1 MICSGKINSV
11 LVRKKDQFMEFCSPS
26 GGEIECMDKLTQIE
40 FFIQVAELG
49 SLSKAAEQLGMSSAA
64 ASRCLN
70 ALEDRLCARLV
81 ERTTR
86 RLWLTDAGREYHR
99 RCVAVLAELSEA
111 DAAVNEASVNPGGTL
126 RVTASV
132 SFASIY
138 IAPALPEFHQ
148 RYPNLNV
155 QIVAANRYPD
165 FIEAGIDVAI
175 RTREHEADSS
185 ITVRKL
191 AQTRRVLAASPGY
204 LARRGAPATPDALV
218 EHDLLVYNLAND
230 PYVLHF
236 RRGAKRQS
244 VAIKSVL
251 DANEGQVIRAA
262 ALAGLGILIQPL
274 YIIHGDIVGGKL
286 VPVLADWRLPELT
299 VNLAYQSRRHQPAKI
314 RVFTEFLI
322 ERFERLGFA
331 RKWNDVVQ

>member
-1 MICSGKINSV
+1 M
-11 LVRKKDQFMEFCSPS
+11 
-26 GGEIECMDKLTQIE
+26 QIE
-40 FFIQVAELG
+40 FFVQVSELG
-49 SLSKAAEQLGMSSAA
+49 SLSKAAERLGMSSAA

-70 ALEDRLCARLV
+70 ALEKRLSARLI

-86 RLWLTDAGREYHR
+86 RLWLTDAGHEYYR
-99 RCVAVLAELSEA
+99 RCTAIMAELTEA
-111 DAAVNEASVNPGGTL
+111 DAAVREPTVNPTGTL

-132 SFASIY
+132 SFASIS

-148 RYPNLNV
+148 RYPNVNV
-155 QIVAANRYPD
+155 QIIAANRYPD
-165 FIEAGIDVAI
+165 FVEAGIDVAI
-175 RTREHEADSS
+175 RTCEHEPDSG

-191 AQTRRVLAASPGY
+191 AETRRVLAATPTY
-204 LARRGAPATPDALV
+204 LAKRGTPMTPDALAG
-218 EHDLLVYNLAND
+218 HDMLVHNLAND

-236 RRGAKRQS
+236 QRGAKSQS

-262 ALAGLGILIQPL
+262 ALADLGILIQPL
-274 YIIHGDIVGGKL
+274 DIIHGDIVAGKL
-286 VPVLADWRLPELT
+286 VPVLTDWKLPVLT
-299 VNLAYQSRRHQPAKI
+299 INIAYQRRRHQPAKI

-331 RKWNDVVQ
+331 RRLNEIAA

>member
-1 MICSGKINSV
+1 
-11 LVRKKDQFMEFCSPS
+11 
-26 GGEIECMDKLTQIE
+26 MDKWTQIE

-49 SLSKAAEQLGMSSAA
+49 SLSKAAERLGMSSAA

-86 RLWLTDAGREYHR
+86 RLWLTDAGHEYHR
-99 RCVAVLAELSEA
+99 RCVAIMGEMAEA
-111 DAAVNEASVNPGGTL
+111 DAAVNEASVNPTGTL

-138 IAPALPEFHQ
+138 IAPALPEFHK
-148 RYPNLNV
+148 RYPNLTV

-175 RTREHEADSS
+175 RTREYEADSS

-191 AQTRRVLAASPGY
+191 AETRRVLAASPGY
-204 LARRGAPATPDALV
+204 LARRGTPATPEALC

-230 PYVLHF
+230 PYMLHF
-236 RRGAKRQS
+236 RRGEKTQS
-244 VAIKSVL
+244 VAIKSLL

-262 ALAGLGILIQPL
+262 ALGGLGILIQPL
-274 YIIHGDIVGGKL
+274 YIIHDDIVAGRL
-286 VPVLADWRLPELT
+286 VPVLSEWLLPALT
-299 VNLAYQSRRHQPAKI
+299 INIAYQCRRHQPAKI
-314 RVFTEFLI
+314 RAFTDFLV
-322 ERFERLGFA
+322 ERFERLGLP
-331 RKWNDVVQ
+331 RKLSEIAP

>member
-1 MICSGKINSV
+1 
-11 LVRKKDQFMEFCSPS
+11 
-26 GGEIECMDKLTQIE
+26 MDKWAQIE
-40 FFIQVAELG
+40 FFVQVAELG
-49 SLSKAAEQLGMSSAA
+49 SLSKAAERLGMSSAA

-70 ALEDRLCARLV
+70 ALEERLSARLI

-86 RLWLTDAGREYHR
+86 RLWLTDAGHEYHR
-99 RCVAVLAELSEA
+99 RCTAIMAELTEA
-111 DAAVNEASVNPGGTL
+111 DAAVSEATVNPTGTL

-138 IAPALPEFHQ
+138 IAPALREFHQ
-148 RYPNLNV
+148 RYPNVNV

-175 RTREHEADSS
+175 RTREHEADSG

-191 AQTRRVLAASPGY
+191 AETRRVLAATPAY
-204 LARRGAPATPDALV
+204 LARRGTPTTPDALAG
-218 EHDLLVYNLAND
+218 HDLLVYNLAND

-236 RRGAKRQS
+236 QRGAKCQS
-244 VAIKSVL
+244 VSIKSVL

-262 ALAGLGILIQPL
+262 ALADLGILIQPL
-274 YIIHGDIVGGKL
+274 YIIHGDIVAGKL
-286 VPVLADWRLPELT
+286 VPVLTDWKLPALT
-299 VNLAYQSRRHQPAKI
+299 INIAYQSRRHQPAKI

-322 ERFERLGFA
+322 ERFERLGLA
-331 RKWNDVVQ
+331 RRWNEIAS

>member
-1 MICSGKINSV
+1 
-11 LVRKKDQFMEFCSPS
+11 
-26 GGEIECMDKLTQIE
+26 MDRWAQIE

-49 SLSKAAEQLGMSSAA
+49 SLSKAAERLGMSSAA

-70 ALEDRLCARLV
+70 ALEERLSARLV

-86 RLWLTDAGREYHR
+86 RLWLTDVGREYHR
-99 RCVAVLAELSEA
+99 RCVAIMGEMAEA
-111 DAAVNEASVNPGGTL
+111 DAAVNAATLNPSGTL

-138 IAPALPEFHQ
+138 IAPALPEFHK
-148 RYPNLNV
+148 RYPNLDV

-175 RTREHEADSS
+175 RTREHEGDSS

-191 AQTRRVLAASPGY
+191 AETRRVLAASPGY
-204 LARRGAPATPDALV
+204 LAKRGAPATPDALCQ
-218 EHDLLVYNLAND
+218 HDLLVYNLAND

-236 RRGAKRQS
+236 QRGARTQS
-244 VAIKSVL
+244 VPIKSVL
-251 DANEGQVIRAA
+251 DDNEGQVIRAA

-274 YIIHGDIVGGKL
+274 YIIHADIVAGKL
-286 VPVLADWRLPELT
+286 VPVLADWRLPALT
-299 VNLAYQSRRHQPAKI
+299 INIAYQSRRHQPAKI
-314 RVFTEFLI
+314 RVFTEFLM

-331 RKWNDVVQ
+331 RKWNEIAR

>member
-1 MICSGKINSV
+1 
-11 LVRKKDQFMEFCSPS
+11 
-26 GGEIECMDKLTQIE
+26 MDKWTQIE

-49 SLSKAAEQLGMSSAA
+49 SLTKAAERLGMSSAA

-70 ALEDRLCARLV
+70 ALEDRLSARLV

-99 RCVAVLAELSEA
+99 RCVAVTAEMAEA
-111 DAAVNEASVNPGGTL
+111 DAAVNEASLNPAGTL

-132 SFASIY
+132 SFASLY
-138 IAPALPEFHQ
+138 LAPALPEFHH
-148 RYPNLNV
+148 RYPQLNV

-191 AQTRRVLAASPGY
+191 AETRRVLAASPGY
-204 LARRGAPATPDALV
+204 LAKHGTPAAPDELAG
-218 EHDLLVYNLAND
+218 HDLLVYNLAND

-236 RRGAKRQS
+236 RRGAKKQS

-274 YIIHGDIVGGKL
+274 YIIHGDIVAGKL
-286 VPVLADWRLPELT
+286 VPVLPDWRLPALT
-299 VNLAYQSRRHQPAKI
+299 INLAYQSRRHQPAKI
-314 RVFTEFLI
+314 RVFTDFLI
-322 ERFERLGFA
+322 ERFERLGLA
-331 RKWNDVVQ
+331 RKWNEIVS

>member
-1 MICSGKINSV
+1 
-11 LVRKKDQFMEFCSPS
+11 
-26 GGEIECMDKLTQIE
+26 MDKWTQIE

-49 SLSKAAEQLGMSSAA
+49 SLSKAAERLDMSSAA

-70 ALEDRLCARLV
+70 ALEDRLAVRLV

-99 RCVAVLAELSEA
+99 RCVAIMAEMAEA
-111 DAAVNEASVNPGGTL
+111 DAAVNEAAINPSGTL

-132 SFASIY
+132 SFASLY
-138 IAPALPEFHQ
+138 IAPALPEFHK
-148 RYPNLNV
+148 RYPDLSV

-191 AQTRRVLAASPGY
+191 AETRRVLAAAPGY
-204 LARRGAPATPDALV
+204 LAKRGIPATPDALCD
-218 EHDLLVYNLAND
+218 HDLLVYNLAND

-236 RRGAKRQS
+236 RRDAKKQS
-244 VAIKSVL
+244 VAVKSVL

-274 YIIHGDIVGGKL
+274 YIIHGDIVAGKL
-286 VPVLADWRLPELT
+286 VPILSDWRLPALT
-299 VNLAYQSRRHQPAKI
+299 INIAYQSRRHQPAKI

-322 ERFERLGFA
+322 QRFEQLGLA
-331 RKWNDVVQ
+331 RKWNEIAP

>member
-1 MICSGKINSV
+1 
-11 LVRKKDQFMEFCSPS
+11 
-26 GGEIECMDKLTQIE
+26 MDKWTQIE
-40 FFIQVAELG
+40 FFVQVAELG
-49 SLSKAAEQLGMSSAA
+49 SLSKAAERLGMSSAA

-70 ALEDRLCARLV
+70 ALEERLAARLV

-99 RCVAVLAELSEA
+99 RCVAILTEMSEA
-111 DAAVNEASVNPGGTL
+111 DAAVNEASVNPAGTL

-155 QIVAANRYPD
+155 QIIAANRYPD

-175 RTREHEADSS
+175 RTREHEADSG
-185 ITVRKL
+185 ITVRRL
-191 AQTRRVLAASPGY
+191 AETRRVLAASPGY
-204 LARRGAPATPDALV
+204 LAKHGAPATPDALCD
-218 EHDLLVYNLAND
+218 HQLLVYNLAND

-236 RRGAKRQS
+236 RRGAKKQS

-274 YIIHGDIVGGKL
+274 YIIHGDIVAGKL
-286 VPVLADWRLPELT
+286 VPVLADWQLPTLA
-299 VNLAYQSRRHQPAKI
+299 VNIAYQSRRHQPAKI

-322 ERFERLGFA
+322 ERFERLGLA
-331 RKWNDVVQ
+331 RKWMEVGR

>member
-1 MICSGKINSV
+1 
-11 LVRKKDQFMEFCSPS
+11 
-26 GGEIECMDKLTQIE
+26 MDKWAQIE
-40 FFIQVAELG
+40 FFVQVAELG
-49 SLSKAAEQLGMSSAA
+49 SLSKAAERLGMSSAA

-70 ALEDRLCARLV
+70 ALEERLSARLI

-86 RLWLTDAGREYHR
+86 RLWLTDAGHEYHR
-99 RCVAVLAELSEA
+99 RCTAIMAELTEA
-111 DAAVNEASVNPGGTL
+111 DAAVSEATVNPTGTL

-138 IAPALPEFHQ
+138 IAPALREFHQ
-148 RYPNLNV
+148 RYPNVNV

-175 RTREHEADSS
+175 RTREHEADSG

-191 AQTRRVLAASPGY
+191 AETRRVLAATPAY
-204 LARRGAPATPDALV
+204 LARRGTPTTPDALAG
-218 EHDLLVYNLAND
+218 HDMLVYNLAND

-236 RRGAKRQS
+236 QRGAKCQS
-244 VAIKSVL
+244 VSIKSVL

-262 ALAGLGILIQPL
+262 ALADLGILIQPL
-274 YIIHGDIVGGKL
+274 YIIHGDIVAGKL
-286 VPVLADWRLPELT
+286 VPVLTDWKLPALT
-299 VNLAYQSRRHQPAKI
+299 INIAYQSRRHQPAKI

-322 ERFERLGFA
+322 ERFERLGLA
-331 RKWNDVVQ
+331 RRWNEIAP

>member
-1 MICSGKINSV
+1 
-11 LVRKKDQFMEFCSPS
+11 
-26 GGEIECMDKLTQIE
+26 MDKWAQIE
-40 FFIQVAELG
+40 FFVQVAELG
-49 SLSKAAEQLGMSSAA
+49 SLSKAAERLGMSSAA

-70 ALEDRLCARLV
+70 ALEERLSARLI

-86 RLWLTDAGREYHR
+86 RLWLTDAGHEYHK
-99 RCVAVLAELSEA
+99 RCTAIMAELSEA
-111 DAAVNEASVNPGGTL
+111 DAAVSEATVNPTGTL

-138 IAPALPEFHQ
+138 IAPALREFHQ
-148 RYPNLNV
+148 RYPDVNV

-175 RTREHEADSS
+175 RTREHEADSG

-191 AQTRRVLAASPGY
+191 AETRRVLAATPAY
-204 LARRGAPATPDALV
+204 LARRGTPMTPDALAG
-218 EHDLLVYNLAND
+218 HDMLVYNLAND

-236 RRGAKRQS
+236 QRGAKSQS

-262 ALAGLGILIQPL
+262 ALADLGILIQPL
-274 YIIHGDIVGGKL
+274 YIIHGDIVAGKL
-286 VPVLADWRLPELT
+286 VPILTDWKLPALT
-299 VNLAYQSRRHQPAKI
+299 INIAYQSRRHQPAKI

-322 ERFERLGFA
+322 KRFEQLGLA
-331 RKWNDVVQ
+331 RRWNEIA

>member
-1 MICSGKINSV
+1 
-11 LVRKKDQFMEFCSPS
+11 
-26 GGEIECMDKLTQIE
+26 MDRWAQIE

-49 SLSKAAEQLGMSSAA
+49 SLSKAAERLGMSSAA

-70 ALEDRLCARLV
+70 ALEERLSARLV

-86 RLWLTDAGREYHR
+86 RLWLTDVGREYHR
-99 RCVAVLAELSEA
+99 RCVAIMGEMAEA
-111 DAAVNEASVNPGGTL
+111 DAAVNAATLNPSGTL

-138 IAPALPEFHQ
+138 IAPALPEFHK
-148 RYPNLNV
+148 RYPNLDV

-175 RTREHEADSS
+175 RTREHEGDSS

-191 AQTRRVLAASPGY
+191 AETRRVLAASPGY
-204 LARRGAPATPDALV
+204 LAKRRARHAGCAVPARPAGLQP
-218 EHDLLVYNLAND
+218 AND

-236 RRGAKRQS
+236 QRGARTQS
-244 VAIKSVL
+244 VPIKSVL

-274 YIIHGDIVGGKL
+274 YIIHADIVAGKL
-286 VPVLADWRLPELT
+286 VPVLADWRLPALT
-299 VNLAYQSRRHQPAKI
+299 INIAYQSRRHQPAKI
-314 RVFTEFLI
+314 RVFTEFLM

-331 RKWNDVVQ
+331 RKWNEIAR

>member
-1 MICSGKINSV
+1 
-11 LVRKKDQFMEFCSPS
+11 
-26 GGEIECMDKLTQIE
+26 MDKWAQIE
-40 FFIQVAELG
+40 FFVQVAELG
-49 SLSKAAEQLGMSSAA
+49 SLSKAAERLGMSSAA

-70 ALEDRLCARLV
+70 ALEERLSARLI

-86 RLWLTDAGREYHR
+86 RLWLTDAGHEYHK
-99 RCVAVLAELSEA
+99 RCTAIMAELTEA
-111 DAAVNEASVNPGGTL
+111 DAAVSEATVNPTGTL

-138 IAPALPEFHQ
+138 IAPALREFHQ
-148 RYPNLNV
+148 RYPDVNV

-175 RTREHEADSS
+175 RTREHEADSG

-191 AQTRRVLAASPGY
+191 AETRRVLAATPAY
-204 LARRGAPATPDALV
+204 LARRGTPVTPDGLAG
-218 EHDLLVYNLAND
+218 HDMLVYNLAND

-236 RRGAKRQS
+236 ERGAKSQS

-262 ALAGLGILIQPL
+262 ALADLGILIQPL
-274 YIIHGDIVGGKL
+274 YIIHGDIVAGKL
-286 VPVLADWRLPELT
+286 VPILTDWKLPALT
-299 VNLAYQSRRHQPAKI
+299 INIAYQSRRHQPAKI

-322 ERFERLGFA
+322 QRFEQLGLA
-331 RKWNDVVQ
+331 RRWNEIA

>member
-1 MICSGKINSV
+1 
-11 LVRKKDQFMEFCSPS
+11 
-26 GGEIECMDKLTQIE
+26 MDKWAQIE
-40 FFIQVAELG
+40 FFVQVAELG
-49 SLSKAAEQLGMSSAA
+49 SLSKAAERLGMSSAA

-70 ALEDRLCARLV
+70 ALEERLSARLI

-86 RLWLTDAGREYHR
+86 RLWLTDAGHEYHR
-99 RCVAVLAELSEA
+99 RCTAIMAELTEA
-111 DAAVNEASVNPGGTL
+111 DAAVSEATVNPTGTL

-138 IAPALPEFHQ
+138 IAPALREFHQ
-148 RYPNLNV
+148 RYPNVNV

-175 RTREHEADSS
+175 RTREHEADSG

-191 AQTRRVLAASPGY
+191 AETRRVLAATPAY
-204 LARRGAPATPDALV
+204 LARRGTPSTPDALA
-218 EHDLLVYNLAND
+218 EHDMLVYNLAND

-236 RRGAKRQS
+236 QRGAKCQS
-244 VAIKSVL
+244 VSIKSVL

-262 ALAGLGILIQPL
+262 ALADLGILIQPL
-274 YIIHGDIVGGKL
+274 YIIHGDIVAGKL
-286 VPVLADWRLPELT
+286 VPVLTDWKLPALT
-299 VNLAYQSRRHQPAKI
+299 INIAYQSRRHQPAKI

-322 ERFERLGFA
+322 ERFERLGLA
-331 RKWNDVVQ
+331 RRWNEIAS